1 MDRPLQH
8 NAMTIDVEDYFHAAA
23 LAAHLPRPRWASLPG
38 RVERNVELVL
48 ATFERERVK
57 ATFFTVGWIA
67 RRYPALVRAIV
78 ERGHELA
85 SHGYAHQYTWEQSR
99 TQFRRD
105 IAGSKHLLED
115 IGGEAVVG
123 YRAPY
128 FSLSIDSRWIFDT
141 LFRHGYRYSSSI
153 NPAWSNRPRQALRTP
168 RFACFPS
175 GESGILE
182 LPISSV
188 RVLGHNLPAGGGNS
202 FQLLPYALSRALLRR
217 INLVERH
224 PCVFYFQPSMLDLA
238 QPRPPQMAWGTG
250 VRHYTGLARME
261 RRLGLLSRDFRWD
274 RIDNIFP
281 VLP

>member
-1 MDRPLQH
+1 MQRPSQH
-8 NAMTIDVEDYFHAAA
+8 NAMTIDVEDYFHAIG
-23 LAAHLPRPRWASLPG
+23 LAAHLPRTRWASLPG

-48 ATFERERVK
+48 AIFERAQVK
-57 ATFFTVGWIA
+57 GTFFTVGWIA
-67 RRYPALVRAIV
+67 RRYPALVRTIV
-78 ERGHELA
+78 AQGHELA
-85 SHGYAHQYTWEQSR
+85 SHGYAHHYSWEQSR

-105 IAGSKHLLED
+105 IVGSKHLLED
-115 IGGEAVVG
+115 VGGAAVNG

-128 FSLSIDSRWIFDT
+128 FSISIDSRWIFDT
-141 LFRHGYRYSSSI
+141 LFRHGYRYSSSL
-153 NPAWSNRPRQALRTP
+153 NPAWSNRSRQAPRTP

-188 RVLGHNLPAGGGNS
+188 RLLGHNLPAGGGNS
-202 FQLLPYALSRALLRR
+202 FQLLPYAVSRALLRR

-250 VRHYTGLARME
+250 VRHYTGLAQMHA
-261 RRLGLLSRDFRWD
+261 RLARLADDFHWD
-274 RIDNIFP
+274 RIDNVFP

>member
-1 MDRPLQH
+1 MQRPSQH
-8 NAMTIDVEDYFHAAA
+8 NAMTIDVEDYFHAGA
-23 LAAHLPRPRWASLPG
+23 LAAHLPRIRWASLPG

-48 ATFERERVK
+48 AIFDREQVK

-78 ERGHELA
+78 GQGHELA
-85 SHGYAHQYTWEQSR
+85 SHGYAHQFSWEQSR

-105 IAGSKHLLED
+105 IIGSKHLLED
-115 IGGEAVVG
+115 IAGEAVFG

-153 NPAWSNRPRQALRTP
+153 YPVWNSRSRQAQRTP

-188 RVLGHNLPAGGGNS
+188 RLVGHHLPAGGGHS
-202 FQLLPYALSRALLRR
+202 FQLLPYAITRALLRR

-224 PCVFYFQPSMLDLA
+224 PCVFCFQPSMLDLA
-238 QPRPPQMAWGTG
+238 QPRPPLMAWGTA
-250 VRHYTGLARME
+250 VPHYAGLARME
-261 RRLGLLSRDFRWD
+261 LRLALLSRDFHWD